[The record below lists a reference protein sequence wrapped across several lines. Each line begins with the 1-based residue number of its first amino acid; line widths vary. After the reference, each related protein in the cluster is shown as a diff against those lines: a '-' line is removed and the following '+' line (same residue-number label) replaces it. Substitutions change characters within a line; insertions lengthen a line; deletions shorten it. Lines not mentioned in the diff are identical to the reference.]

1 MFAGWRMLCS
11 FMRDRH
17 AVMIIN
23 VIRILGVLIRMPLI
37 IVWHVS
43 VLLLQARNVV
53 LILIR
58 VAKLVLIAKLNSCLF
73 YCSLHKDSIFHKHS
87 RFLKSCITKVLIK
100 VLGLR
105 TSYWNISACLQIIIN
120 KSSAPSLSV
129 LIEKRTWTIM
139 CSNFMRPLRILLRA
153 SSIHFP

>member
-1 MFAGWRMLCS
+1 MGNVPNSCANRFCWTSIMMQQLTVHLLRMMDCLP
-11 FMRDRH
+11 
-17 AVMIIN
+17 
-23 VIRILGVLIRMPLI
+23 LKEPVLI
-37 IVWHVS
+37 
-43 VLLLQARNVV
+43 
-53 LILIR
+53 IR
-58 VAKLVLIAKLNSCLF
+58 KGIMCGRFKLSWIRACFIALCIKIPYF
-73 YCSLHKDSIFHKHS
+73 ISIAV
-87 RFLKSCITKVLIK
+87 LKSCITKVLIK